1 MKSWNMEDQLCPS
14 GSKAEMSLPENK
26 PSALVPGCVREPG
39 EMEVNTDASFSS
51 NLQYFTCSHLIDVQ
65 IFTCNSVSFFPVHG
79 GIKEHKSIAEMAL
92 NLKEVLIR
100 ARELPAKN

>member
-51 NLQYFTCSHLIDVQ
+51 NLQYFTHSHLMYRFLHAIV
-65 IFTCNSVSFFPVHG
+65 FLFFPSMG
-79 GIKEHKSIAEMAL
+79 E
-92 NLKEVLIR
+92 
-100 ARELPAKN
+100 